1 MKSTIFILILT
12 CLVGLTG
19 PGILSAQETETEG
32 TGSAE
37 KDSAAAAKAN
47 ENESPAAEGATTEGE
62 DADRVDETTL
72 TIPEETDNNPIQNRE
87 TLTTFTLWDFLRMV
101 LILGGVIILIYG
113 IFFILKRFSG
123 QRLQNNEL
131 FTLMSSQSIG
141 NNKALHLVE
150 VGKQIFLIGTAD
162 NTVSLISEIQDK
174 ESIDEI
180 RFKLADSGGSI
191 QQRNFKD
198 VLSRL
203 FGGGAAEGNESE
215 RKDMNQS
222 IEFIQKQRERLKK
235 L

>member
-1 MKSTIFILILT
+1 LGGELKTIIFILILT
-12 CLVGLTG
+12 CLIGLAG
-19 PGILSAQETETEG
+19 PITLSAQETETG
-32 TGSAE
+32 
-37 KDSAAAAKAN
+37 
-47 ENESPAAEGATTEGE
+47 ENESTAA
-62 DADRVDETTL
+62 DKVDETTL
-72 TIPEETDNNPIQNRE
+72 TIPEETEDNPIQNRE
-87 TLTTFTLWDFLRMV
+87 GLTTFTLWDFVRMV

-113 IFFILKRFSG
+113 IFFMLKRFSG

-150 VGKQIFLIGTAD
+150 VGKQIFLIGSAD

-180 RFKLADSGGSI
+180 RFKLADNGGAI

-203 FGGGAAEGNESE
+203 FGGGANGSE
-215 RKDMNQS
+215 RKDMDQS